1 MRKQALK
8 TIQNEASMNSKI
20 LFIGSDLGAGVLE
33 DMKQKYPNQFLME
46 GVSEQYLI
54 GFAAGLALEG
64 YIPFVNT
71 IGSFLTK
78 RCYEQIYIDLCLH
91 NLPVTLIANGGGAV
105 YAPLGPTHLNFDDFS
120 ILRTLPNIKIFAP
133 ADALEMD
140 RIIKGSLTINSPIY
154 IRVGRGGEKIVTNK
168 ISQKLNI
175 LKCSTLVE
183 CKDFNII
190 TTGSMLQA
198 AIDISCEFKKK
209 SKKIGVVHVPC
220 IKPIDESKLLNII
233 SKSKKVFII
242 EEHYANGGLGSSI
255 LDLLSKKRK
264 DDLKKIDIFG
274 IENKFYQKYGSQK
287 ELLKYFGLD
296 NRSLFNRINKCF

>member
-64 YIPFVNT
+64 YRPFVNT

-120 ILRTLPNIKIFAP
+120 ILRTLPNLKIFAP

-198 AIDISCEFKKK
+198 AIDISTEFKKK
-209 SKKIGVVHVPC
+209 SKKIGIVHVPC

-233 SKSKKVFII
+233 SKSKKIFII
-242 EEHYANGGLGSSI
+242 EEHFVNGGLGSSI

-264 DDLKKIDIFG
+264 DDLKKINIFG

-287 ELLKYFGLD
+287 ELLKYLGLD
-296 NRSLFNRINKCF
+296 NRSLFNRIDKCF

>member
-8 TIQNEASMNSKI
+8 TIQNEANMNSKI

-33 DMKQKYPNQFLME
+33 DMKQKLPNQFLME

-64 YIPFVNT
+64 YRPFVNT

-78 RCYEQIYIDLCLH
+78 RCYEQIYVDLCLH

-120 ILRTLPNIKIFAP
+120 ILRTLPNLKIFAP

-140 RIIKGSLTINSPIY
+140 RIIKGSLKINSPIY

-168 ISQKLNI
+168 ISKKMNI
-175 LKCSTLVE
+175 VKCSTLVE

-198 AIDISCEFKKK
+198 AIDISSEFKKH

-233 SKSKKVFII
+233 SKSKKIFII
-242 EEHYANGGLGSSI
+242 EEHYINGGLGSSI

-264 DDLKKIDIFG
+264 DDLKKINIFG

-287 ELLKYFGLD
+287 ELLKYFGMD
-296 NRSLFNRINKCF
+296 SKSLFNRIKKCF